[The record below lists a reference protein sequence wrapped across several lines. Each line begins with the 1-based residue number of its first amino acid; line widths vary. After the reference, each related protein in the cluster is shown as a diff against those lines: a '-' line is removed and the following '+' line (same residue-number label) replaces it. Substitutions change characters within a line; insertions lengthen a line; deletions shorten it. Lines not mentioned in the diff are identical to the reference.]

1 MNNGGFIVFDKV
13 SKLYP
18 MGEVTVTALKEVDL
32 SVPEGA
38 FVVILG
44 PSGSG
49 KTTLLNLAGG
59 LDNATSGT
67 IRVGEKEITSF
78 PRAQLNGYRRDD
90 IGFVF
95 QFFNLIPT
103 LTAEENVA
111 FAVELAGNRNGGSSR
126 QASREALASVG
137 LAERAGHLP
146 GQLSGG
152 EQQRV
157 AIARAVSKN
166 PPLLLCDEPTGELD
180 YASAVMVLELLRRI
194 NREHNKTVL
203 LVTHNAAVADMADLV
218 VHMHSGE
225 IADMVKVPSPK
236 EAADIRW

>member
-1 MNNGGFIVFDKV
+1 MSGNGFIVFDKV

-18 MGEVTVTALKEVDL
+18 MGEVTVSAMKEVDL
-32 SVPEGA
+32 SIPEGA

-59 LDNATSGT
+59 LDDATSGT
-67 IRVGEKEITSF
+67 IRVGDKEITSY
-78 PRAQLNGYRRDD
+78 PRARLSEYRRDD

-111 FAVELAGNRNGGSSR
+111 FAVELAGNRNGSR
-126 QASREALASVG
+126 ESSREALAAVG
-137 LAERAGHLP
+137 LSERAGHLP

-157 AIARAVSKN
+157 AIARAISKN
-166 PPLLLCDEPTGELD
+166 PSLLLCDEPTGELD
-180 YASAVMVLELLRRI
+180 YTSGVMVLELLRRI
-194 NREHNKTVL
+194 NRQQNKTVL

-225 IADMVKVPSPK
+225 IADMVGVSSPK

>member
-1 MNNGGFIVFDKV
+1 MDRNGFIVFDKV

-18 MGEVTVTALKEVDL
+18 MGEITVTALKDVDL
-32 SVPEGA
+32 SIPQGA

-59 LDNATSGT
+59 LDEVTSGT
-67 IRVGEKEITSF
+67 IKVGERMITSY
-78 PRAQLNGYRRDD
+78 PRSLLNEYRRLA

-111 FAVELAGNRNGGSSR
+111 FAVELAGNREGARESSR
-126 QASREALASVG
+126 QALAAVG
-137 LAERAGHLP
+137 LAERAGHFP

-166 PPLLLCDEPTGELD
+166 PPVLLCDEPTGELD
-180 YASAVMVLELLRRI
+180 YASAVMVLGLLRRI
-194 NREHNKTVL
+194 NRQAGKTVL
-203 LVTHNAAVADMADLV
+203 LVTHNAAVAGMADLV

-225 IADMVKVPSPK
+225 IADMVEVPSPL

>member
-1 MNNGGFIVFDKV
+1 MKDNGFIVFDKV

-18 MGEVTVTALKEVDL
+18 MGELTVTALEEIDL
-32 SVPEGA
+32 SIPEGA

-59 LDNATSGT
+59 LDEVTSGT
-67 IRVGEKEITSF
+67 IEVGGRDITSYS
-78 PRAQLNGYRRDD
+78 RAALNDFRRTD
-90 IGFVF
+90 IGFIF

-111 FAVELAGNRNGGSSR
+111 FAVELAGNRDRDRDSSR
-126 QASREALASVG
+126 QALAAVNLSD
-137 LAERAGHLP
+137 RAGHFP

-166 PPLLLCDEPTGELD
+166 PPVLLCDEPTGELD

-194 NREHNKTVL
+194 NRENNKTVL

-218 VHMHSGE
+218 VHMHSGQ
-225 IADMVKVPSPK
+225 IADMVEVTSPR
-236 EAADIRW
+236 EATDIRW

>member
-1 MNNGGFIVFDKV
+1 MDGSGFVAFEGV

-18 MGEVTVTALKEVDL
+18 MGEVTVTALKDVDL
-32 SVPEGA
+32 SIPEGS

-59 LDNATSGT
+59 LDEATSGS
-67 IRVGEKEITSF
+67 IRVGDDDITSYS
-78 PRAQLNGYRRDD
+78 RKQLSDYRRSS

-111 FAVELAGNRNGGSSR
+111 FAVELAGGREGARERSR
-126 QASREALASVG
+126 ATLAEVG
-137 LAERAGHLP
+137 LEERAGHFP

-157 AIARAVSKN
+157 AIARAISKE
-166 PPLLLCDEPTGELD
+166 PSLLLCDEPTGELD
-180 YASAVMVLELLRRI
+180 YSSGVMVLELLRRV
-194 NREHNKTVL
+194 NREAGRTVL

-218 VHMHSGE
+218 VRVHSGE
-225 IADMVKVPSPK
+225 IADIAFNESPR
-236 EAADIRW
+236 EAAEIRW

>member
-1 MNNGGFIVFDKV
+1 MSENGFILFDKV

-59 LDNATSGT
+59 LDNVTSGA
-67 IRVGEKEITSF
+67 IKVGEKEITSY
-78 PRAQLNGYRRDD
+78 PRAQLNEFRRDD

-111 FAVELAGNRNGGSSR
+111 FAVELAGNRNGSR
-126 QASREALASVG
+126 ESSREALAAVG
-137 LAERAGHLP
+137 LSERAGHLP

-157 AIARAVSKN
+157 AIARAISKN
-166 PPLLLCDEPTGELD
+166 PSLLLCDEPTGELD
-180 YASAVMVLELLRRI
+180 YTSGVMVLELLRRI
-194 NREHNKTVL
+194 NRQQNKTVL

-225 IADMVKVPSPK
+225 IADMVGVSSPK